1 MPIEIQRLEKDQ
13 LTCWHIRRGGDEL
26 LIAEQGAQVLS
37 YRQGDAPPI
46 IWLSEEAAFANGQS
60 VRGGVPVCWPWFGD
74 LKRNPEDVQAAYRG
88 EAEAPFHGLV
98 RGLDWQL
105 AQQRCEGDAG
115 FLEFTCPQASG
126 ALPGWPHRVELK
138 LQVRLDERLH
148 ISLTSRN
155 LGDRPVA
162 ISQALHSYFAI
173 GDIHQVSVEGLD
185 GCRYIDTLENWQQRQ
200 QQGDLRFTGETDRIY
215 LELPPTLHLRDPQLN
230 RRITLQT
237 RGSRSAILWNPW
249 IDKAQRLSQ
258 FADDAWQRM
267 ACIETANAMDDRVL
281 LNAGASHTLAVSIG
295 SESL

>member
-1 MPIEIQRLEKDQ
+1 MPVDIQRIEIDQ
-13 LTCWHIRRGGDEL
+13 LACWRIRRDNDEL

-46 IWLSEEAAFANGQS
+46 IWLSEEAAFQQGQS
-60 VRGGVPVCWPWFGD
+60 VRGGVPICWPWFGD
-74 LKRNPEDVQAAYRG
+74 LARNPEDVQTAYRG
-88 EAEAPFHGLV
+88 ETEAPFHGLV
-98 RGLDWQL
+98 RSLDWQL
-105 AQQRCEGDAG
+105 AQQHCEGDAG
-115 FLEFTCPQASG
+115 TLEFTCPQASG
-126 ALPGWPHRVELK
+126 VLPGWPHRVELK
-138 LQVRLDERLH
+138 LQVRLDECLH
-148 ISLTSRN
+148 ISLISRN

-185 GCRYIDTLENWQQRQ
+185 GCRYVDTLENWQQRQ
-200 QQGDLRFTGETDRIY
+200 QQGDLRLTRETDRIY
-215 LELPPTLHLRDPQLN
+215 LDLPATLHLRDPQLN

-267 ACIETANAMDDRVL
+267 ACIETANALDDRVM
-281 LNAGASHTLAVSIG
+281 LNAGASHTLAVSIS

>member
-1 MPIEIQRLEKDQ
+1 MPIDIQRIEIDQ
-13 LTCWHIRRGGDEL
+13 LACWRIRRGDDEL
-26 LIAEQGAQVLS
+26 LVAEQGAQVLS

-46 IWLSEEAAFANGQS
+46 IWLSEEAAFQQGQS
-60 VRGGVPVCWPWFGD
+60 VRGGVPICWPWFGD

-88 EAEAPFHGLV
+88 ETEAPFHGLV
-98 RGLDWQL
+98 RSLGWQL

-115 FLEFTCPQASG
+115 ILEFTCPQASG

-155 LGDRPVA
+155 LGDRPLA

-173 GDIHQVSVEGLD
+173 GDIHQVSVEGLN

-215 LELPPTLHLRDPQLN
+215 LDLPPTLHLRDPQLN

>member
-1 MPIEIQRLEKDQ
+1 MPIDIQRLEKDQ
-13 LTCWHIRRGGDEL
+13 LTCWHIRRGDDEL

-37 YRQGDAPPI
+37 YRQGEAPPI
-46 IWLSEEAAFANGQS
+46 IWLSEEAAFARGQS
-60 VRGGVPVCWPWFGD
+60 VRGGAPVCWPWFGD
-74 LKRNPEDVQAAYRG
+74 LSRNPQAVQAMYQDEQA
-88 EAEAPFHGLV
+88 APFHGLV
-98 RGLDWQL
+98 RGLDWVL
-105 AQQRCEGDAG
+105 EQQRCEDGVALLD
-115 FLEFTCPQASG
+115 FVCPQAQG
-126 ALPGWPHRVELK
+126 ALPGWPHVVELR
-138 LQVRLDERLH
+138 LQVRLDECLH

-155 LGDRPVA
+155 LGDQPVS
-162 ISQALHSYFAI
+162 ISQALHSYFAV
-173 GDIHQVSVEGLD
+173 GDVHQVSVEGLD